1 MEMQH
6 LAEKIKEIKM
16 PDEMQERI
24 IRRCNQ
30 TSNLEMENR
39 IMKKANTFFK
49 KPIAVAA
56 SFVLCLCVTGV
67 SVMAA
72 TGQLK
77 GFFKDVK
84 DWRGAVVGTAY
95 EQATDEL
102 EVTVE
107 DVSEDITIF
116 VTMVNPD
123 KAPYFTFQEMGVEAY
138 EILDATGNV
147 VLKGEATAMAEITD
161 GKTTIIVPA
170 KELGAGA
177 YKLVIHSFV
186 GGSKA
191 EQPLPMSGN
200 WECEFSR

>member
-1 MEMQH
+1 MR
-6 LAEKIKEIKM
+6 LG
-16 PDEMQERI
+16 RVG
-24 IRRCNQ
+24 RRM
-30 TSNLEMENR
+30 TAIFLTAAMSVTVFS
-39 IMKKANTFFK
+39 AN
-49 KPIAVAA
+49 
-56 SFVLCLCVTGV
+56 GV

-77 GFFKDVK
+77 GFFRDIK

-102 EVTVE
+102 EVIVE
-107 DVSEDITIF
+107 DASEDITVL

-123 KAPYFTFQEMGVEAY
+123 KAPYFTFEELSVEAY
-138 EILDATGNV
+138 EIMDNSGNI
-147 VLKGEATAMAEITD
+147 VLKGEAKAMAKITD
-161 GKTTIIVPA
+161 GKATIIVPA
-170 KELGAGA
+170 KELDAGT
-177 YKLVIHSFV
+177 YKLIIHSFV